1 MTTETQTLKGHAF
14 EVENVCAHCKG
25 QLRNPRD
32 SHFHSRMAATQN
44 GVEPIC
50 CFCACADK
58 DSNGRSDSDIPEIP
72 EELAVDEE
80 IFAAMKEAMVGF
92 DKLKITDIQKRLGNM
107 TDEAWYKIR
116 DVLYYRPNS
125 FERVSSQYW
134 RAK

>member
-1 MTTETQTLKGHAF
+1 MTTETQTLRGHVY
-14 EVENVCAHCKG
+14 EVENVCAHCKE

-32 SHFHSRMAATQN
+32 GHYHSRMATAQN
-44 GVEPIC
+44 GMEPIC
-50 CFCACADK
+50 CFCACANK
-58 DSNGRSDSDIPEIP
+58 GSEVRSGADIPEIP

-80 IFAAMKEAMVGF
+80 IFAAMKETMSEF
-92 DKLKITDIQKRLGNM
+92 EKLKITDIQKRLGDM

-134 RAK
+134 RA